1 MKTVKSSSG
10 ISMGLPDGKRKDL
23 SYDDLL
29 HLANKCRIEPEI
41 HIAVE
46 AEMAGREI
54 DGAELSIIYGHLV
67 ETMTHGEWGR
77 DHPGAAD
84 KFTEDDLSLKA
95 LCLLIMLQAANALR
109 MESWMEPILIDSTSR
124 EDFLPWM
131 ARFFTTG
138 HLVWSDCL
146 EGIVFDR
153 EEAKAYFTLKGR
165 DGGPVLQV
173 LSGKRR
179 RHVQKSV
186 SFGAASST

>member
-1 MKTVKSSSG
+1 
-10 ISMGLPDGKRKDL
+10 
-23 SYDDLL
+23 
-29 HLANKCRIEPEI
+29 
-41 HIAVE
+41 
-46 AEMAGREI
+46 MAGREI
-54 DGAELSIIYGHLV
+54 DGAELSIIYEHLV

-84 KFTEDDLSLKA
+84 QFTDDDLCLKA
-95 LCLLIMLQAANALR
+95 LCLLIRLQAANALR
-109 MESWMEPILIDSTSR
+109 MESWMEPILIDPISR

-153 EEAKAYFTLKGR
+153 EEAEAYFTLKGR
-165 DGGPVLQV
+165 DCGPVLHV

-179 RHVQKSV
+179 RHVQKSA